1 MLKVVFSPI
10 SEQDIEDHYVF
21 IASENLTAA
30 KKFFQSVQE
39 MTKTISRMP
48 QIGTVFSIQRDI
60 PLEIRY
66 LPISGFGHHLIFY
79 KISGKT
85 IRILRLLH
93 SARDLNNI
101 QDWW

>member
-21 IASENLTAA
+21 IASENQTSA
-30 KKFFQSVQE
+30 KKFFQSVQDI
-39 MTKTISRMP
+39 TQTLSNMP
-48 QIGTVFSIQRDI
+48 QIGTVFPIQRNI

-79 KISGKT
+79 GISEKN

-93 SARDLNNI
+93 SARDLHNI
-101 QDWW
+101 ENWG